1 MIKVFIFAFNRPD
14 LLELQVDS
22 LRKFNQ
28 NLLYITV
35 VQDKH
40 EDSYDEDFTTI
51 CEEIDVELVIH
62 NAQSNR
68 TASQYHADSVQFV
81 YDNHL
86 SDGDVVLFLDH
97 DMFAIEEMNL
107 LEMLGTHDVLGLYQ
121 ERGPVKYIWPGMM
134 LFKYDSVKNLQF
146 SFSPGSYNG
155 QLLDTGGGT
164 YRLFGAN
171 LDIQDSGVEYPEFYN
186 TLKLD
191 DFEYPFE
198 LHLDN
203 KFLHMRNSCQWN
215 NNFVVTDHN
224 KKTKLDVIMSEIL

>member
-40 EDSYDEDFTTI
+40 EDSYDEDFSRI
-51 CEEIDVELVIH
+51 CDEIDVDLITH
-62 NAQSNR
+62 TAQSNR
-68 TASQYHADSVQFV
+68 TASQYHADSVQYV
-81 YDNHL
+81 YDNL
-86 SDGDVVLFLDH
+86 LIDGDVVLFLDH

-107 LEMLGTHDVLGLYQ
+107 LEMLGSHDVLGLYQ
-121 ERGPVKYIWPGMM
+121 ERGTVKYIWPGMM
-134 LFKYDSVKNLQF
+134 LFKYDALKNLQF
-146 SFSPGSYNG
+146 SFSPGSYNS
-155 QLLDTGGGT
+155 QTLDTGGGT
-164 YRLFGAN
+164 YKLFESN
-171 LDIQDSGVEYPEFYN
+171 LSIQDSGVEYPESYN
-186 TLKLD
+186 DQNLD
-191 DFEYPFE
+191 NYSYPFE
-198 LHLDN
+198 LHLNN

-224 KKTKLDVIMSEIL
+224 KKTVLDFIMSEIL

>member
-14 LLELQVDS
+14 LLEMQVDS

-28 NLLYITV
+28 DPLNITV

-40 EDSYDEDFTTI
+40 DDSYTEDFISI
-51 CEEIDVELVIH
+51 CKKVDVELITH

-86 SDGDVVLFLDH
+86 GDGDVVLFLDH

-107 LEMLGTHDVLGLYQ
+107 TEMIGSHDVLGLYQ

-134 LFKYDSVKNLQF
+134 LFKYDSLKGLEF

-155 QLLDTGGGT
+155 QMLDTGGGT
-164 YRLFGAN
+164 YKLFESN
-171 LDIQDSGVEYPEFYN
+171 LDIQDSDVGYPEFYN
-186 TLKLD
+186 TIKLD
-191 DFEYPFE
+191 DFDYPFE
-198 LHLDN
+198 LHLNN

-215 NNFVVTDHN
+215 NNFVVTDYN
-224 KKTKLDVIMSEIL
+224 KTEALNTLMKDFL

>member
-51 CEEIDVELVIH
+51 CEEIDVELVTH

-107 LEMLGTHDVLGLYQ
+107 LEILGTHDVLGLYQ
-121 ERGPVKYIWPGMM
+121 ERGTVKYIWPGMM
-134 LFKYDSVKNLQF
+134 LFKYDSLKNLQF

-224 KKTKLDVIMSEIL
+224 KKTTLDVIMSEIL